1 MFACSWHAIAT
12 SRMVPLRFL
21 KREMSLSDLAYVFLA
36 YAMLDGILNL
46 AGLVTAAE
54 SCER

>member
-1 MFACSWHAIAT
+1 MQLACHCHFAHGAFT
-12 SRMVPLRFL
+12 FL
-21 KREMSLSDLAYVFLA
+21 KREMSLSDLAYVFWA